1 MQRRTTDAP
10 SALRGI
16 SHRVLAFE
24 KDRRAG
30 GLDPTAPYFG
40 TDEIG
45 KLPVG
50 TRIQQDDL
58 LACLRQYGSIDRT
71 RCTGPDDDDVRFSN
85 RPSRSSTFRLTATAM
100 STPLTGSCFSSESA
114 QGPSIMGFEDE
125 RDNLYRGLVVSS
137 NGRSKRTCELISS
150 IGPRGTSFHG

>member
-1 MQRRTTDAP
+1 MATVRGLVRAQFRFASLADIQRC
-10 SALRGI
+10 
-16 SHRVLAFE
+16 
-24 KDRRAG
+24 RA
-30 GLDPTAPYFG
+30 
-40 TDEIG
+40 
-45 KLPVG
+45 
-50 TRIQQDDL
+50 
-58 LACLRQYGSIDRT
+58 
-71 RCTGPDDDDVRFSN
+71 DVRFSN

>member
-1 MQRRTTDAP
+1 MSTTP
-10 SALRGI
+10 ESGHQSHPPPCLLRVKRHI
-16 SHRVLAFE
+16 PVPLAHF
-24 KDRRAG
+24 
-30 GLDPTAPYFG
+30 
-40 TDEIG
+40 
-45 KLPVG
+45 
-50 TRIQQDDL
+50 
-58 LACLRQYGSIDRT
+58 
-71 RCTGPDDDDVRFSN
+71 RFSN

-150 IGPRGTSFHG
+150 IGPRGTSFHC